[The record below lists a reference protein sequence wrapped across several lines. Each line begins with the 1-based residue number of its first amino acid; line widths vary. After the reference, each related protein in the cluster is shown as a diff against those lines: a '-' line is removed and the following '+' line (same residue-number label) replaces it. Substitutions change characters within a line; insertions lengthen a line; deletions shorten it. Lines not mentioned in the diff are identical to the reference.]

1 MKNAMNHDN
10 TAAPAPA
17 QNLIA
22 RLRAEWG
29 SAIVTDPAELE
40 YFSTDVYSQGQPLL
54 AVLRPSDATQL
65 AAAVKQLTDAGVAV
79 VPRGGGMSYTGG
91 YIAAAIALL
100 LYPFAPWE
108 GDAVLR
114 FVGDAELRGG
124 VLPASRIRFYRLAA
138 PPRDMGPAP

>member
-1 MKNAMNHDN
+1 MNHDN

-54 AVLRPSDATQL
+54 GCCGPATPPS
-65 AAAVKQLTDAGVAV
+65 
-79 VPRGGGMSYTGG
+79 
-91 YIAAAIALL
+91 
-100 LYPFAPWE
+100 W
-108 GDAVLR
+108 
-114 FVGDAELRGG
+114 
-124 VLPASRIRFYRLAA
+124 
-138 PPRDMGPAP
+138 PPR